1 MIHDTKSLHQI
12 KEELLENEEVKKH
25 YESVLTV
32 VCFLWRTPDGRHNH
46 LYEYSA
52 EYVNKLR
59 NMLERHLSLPHELVC
74 VTDDPEGIDP
84 RVRIIPTPVEV
95 KGWPGMLR
103 RLVIFREDAAE
114 LFGKRILLCDLDVV
128 ILRDITPLVDRPED
142 FVAWEPRLFYH
153 FKGQYSRYNTG
164 FMLMD
169 AGARPEVWDEF
180 SVERAQRILGA
191 KHQGVVDEQAWIT
204 HALGVGEPVWP
215 WDGDVRSVRATP
227 VPQAARIVF
236 FNGPRAPG
244 MAAMQAEYPWIEA
257 NWR

>member
-1 MIHDTKSLHQI
+1 MKLI
-12 KEELLENEEVKKH
+12 
-25 YESVLTV
+25 TV
-32 VCFLWRTPDGRHNH
+32 VCFLWHDPTGRHNH

-59 NMLERHLSLPHELVC
+59 SMLARHLSLPHELVC
-74 VTDDPEGIDP
+74 VTDEPDGLHRDI
-84 RVRIIPTPVEV
+84 RVVPTPAEV
-95 KGWPGMLR
+95 RGWPGMLR

-114 LFGKRILLCDLDVV
+114 LFGLRILLMDLDVV

-142 FVAWEPRLFYH
+142 FVTWEPRLYYH
-153 FKGQYSRYNTG
+153 LKGQYSRYNTG
-164 FMLMD
+164 FLLMD
-169 AGARPEVWDEF
+169 AGARPQVWREF
-180 SVERAQRILGA
+180 SVERAQRELGA
-191 KHQGVVDEQAWIT
+191 IHQGVVDEQAWIT
-204 HALGVGEPVWP
+204 RILGPDETVWS

-227 VPQAARIVF
+227 DPQAARVVF